1 VTQSS
6 GRIGRPV
13 ARHVVHKGHG
23 QTRSQRVVA
32 VTRSRVP
39 GEVAADSSSPHQR
52 QTRPDH
58 FAVTAQIDSKGRIR
72 LPKKIQNA
80 IAVAPGDSVFFNVE
94 WVTKDTPTLRVAK
107 AINPLVPM
115 LDALAEDAERA
126 HRAGETVRFH
136 DLIAQYREDLKS
148 GVDADDVD

>member
-1 VTQSS
+1 MSQSS
-6 GRIGRPV
+6 GRIG
-13 ARHVVHKGHG
+13 RHVVHKGHG
-23 QTRSQRVVA
+23 RTRSRRVVA
-32 VTRSRVP
+32 AIRSGVP
-39 GEVAADSSSPHQR
+39 SDVAADRPSLHQR

-58 FAVTAQIDSKGRIR
+58 FAVTAQIDSKGRVR

-94 WVTKDTPTLRVAK
+94 WVTTDTPTLRVAK

-126 HRAGETVRFH
+126 YRAGETVRFH
-136 DLIAQYREDLKS
+136 DLIAQYREELRS
-148 GVDADDVD
+148 GVDADDVG